1 MRPTLASLIRIRPQT
16 LSELGEKAASLRLP
30 PSSTGALAA
39 SVAQRSTRKRSKGRE
54 ESIAERLLAEG
65 ETPSN
70 LRFEKHI
77 SNKEMFWNV
86 SRAYFGPSVKEKL
99 CAHHR

>member
-30 PSSTGALAA
+30 PSSAGAVAA
-39 SVAQRSTRKRSKGRE
+39 SVAQTSSRQRSKGRE
-54 ESIAERLLAEG
+54 ESTAERLLAEG

-70 LRFEKHI
+70 LRFEKHV
-77 SNKEMFWNV
+77 SNKEMFWNMPKDK
-86 SRAYFGPSVKEKL
+86 REPLKKL
-99 CAHHR
+99 LRES